1 MCQGCYWT
9 WTKLLDQWTDEFF
22 PQTKVCVIKIE
33 FFPFLP
39 VLNILPVVVQA
50 SFYMDQDLIVYNGNK
65 WSQGARFDG
74 QTAVAAG
81 WGRCFHFHCYHFH
94 FYWHLAMFFA
104 IFLLFLHSFRFASF
118 KESKEQSPRLREVE
132 LKVSAKR
139 CFLFLFWL
147 VSLEEVKITRYG
159 KKFLLYIVSCRRRY
173 IVWPI

>member
-1 MCQGCYWT
+1 MCQGCYGT

-104 IFLLFLHSFRFASF
+104 IFPFFCIPSGLHP
-118 KESKEQSPRLREVE
+118 SKSQRNRVHGS
-132 LKVSAKR
+132 
-139 CFLFLFWL
+139 
-147 VSLEEVKITRYG
+147 G
-159 KKFLLYIVSCRRRY
+159 KWNWKFLPRGVFYFY
-173 IVWPI
+173 FD